1 MSCSTCHDVHRPQR
15 DLRALAGKCLTCH
28 EITRHKMATTI
39 GSRMISSCID
49 CHMPNQPSHA
59 IEINTPTTRSSL
71 YFRSHAIGIY
81 PEIAAT
87 VLQSHKEQQRR

>member
-1 MSCSTCHDVHRPQR
+1 
-15 DLRALAGKCLTCH
+15 
-28 EITRHKMATTI
+28 
-39 GSRMISSCID
+39 MISSCID